1 MTLDELNRHL
11 GLLEDLETTRTIKA
25 GFLAKAQPGAAAMT
39 GMPHSSGVNDK
50 VGDLAVEIA
59 DLDTQ
64 IETLE
69 WVVRESEQ
77 KILPF
82 LESIQNISVRMAFR
96 LRFLRGMSWGE
107 VAGVFGRRFSEES
120 IKKMC
125 YRYLDLREERD
136 AKEQEERADYTE
148 TLF

>member
-1 MTLDELNRHL
+1 MTLDELNEHL
-11 GLLEDLETTRTIKA
+11 GLLEDLAATRVIRDS
-25 GFLAKAQPGAAAMT
+25 FLAKAEPGAAAMT
-39 GMPHSSGVNDK
+39 GMPHSSNFKDK

-69 WVVRESEQ
+69 CLVRESEK

-82 LESIQNISVRMAFR
+82 VESIQNIPVRMALR

-107 VAGVFGRRFSEES
+107 VAGVFGWRFSEES
-120 IKKMC
+120 VKKMC
-125 YRYLDLREERD
+125 YRYLGFREERD
-136 AKEQEERADYTE
+136 VKEREERADYNE